1 MNAHRE
7 ERTVP
12 IADLAERLAARL
24 ADIPPEVL
32 NAPRPPRHTGD
43 GDPACATCAGL
54 GYVGA
59 APSAPVGDPDYGK
72 LTHCPAC
79 RADEET
85 RRAERAYRKKMDV
98 IERYGITPRPT
109 SRFDTFR
116 TASRATS
123 VRAAA
128 AAAVEFASSE
138 TGKWLVLYGPP
149 GTGKTHLCMA
159 VANAAHSQRRQVLLA
174 TTPGLLD
181 LLRAGYDRGDYDELL
196 RITKN
201 VPVLI
206 LDDLGTENTTPW
218 AREKLFDIINHRY
231 NHVPDL
237 KVMITMNIEP
247 RELEPRIASRVMD
260 IQSVIINVSGSDY
273 RIERRNHR

>member
-1 MNAHRE
+1 M
-7 ERTVP
+7 P

-32 NAPRPPRHTGD
+32 NAPRAPRHTGD

-116 TASRATS
+116 TASRAAS

-128 AAAVEFASSE
+128 AAAAEFASSE

-201 VPVLI
+201 VHTLI
-206 LDDLGTENTTPW
+206 LDDLGTENATPW
-218 AREKLFDIINHRY
+218 AKEKLFDIINHRY
-231 NHVPDL
+231 NHTPDL
-237 KVMITMNIEP
+237 RIMITMNIEP
-247 RELEPRIASRVMD
+247 RELEPRLASRVLD
-260 IQSVIINVSGSDY
+260 IQATIIHVSGSDY
-273 RIERRNHR
+273 RIERRNNL